1 MEKIIMRTKFGLGTL
16 AVCLVLAAVTLSCGL
31 GSSGAKILVEKETE
45 VPGGGNTAEVVFNGE
60 KGQRI
65 LITLEAASSPVEP
78 YGYLT
83 YPDGSGD
90 YVPIID
96 TIKEGKNSAEI
107 TLNQSGAYT
116 LAVMDGSNQGGAV
129 KIKVEVLD

>member
-1 MEKIIMRTKFGLGTL
+1 MKTKSILIPL
-16 AVCLVLAAVTLSCGL
+16 ALCLILAAVTLSCGL
-31 GSSGAKILVEKETE
+31 GASSAKILVEKEVE

-60 KGQRI
+60 EGQRV
-65 LITLEAASSPVEP
+65 LITLEAKSSPVEP

-90 YVPIID
+90 YVPSID
-96 TIKEGKNSAEI
+96 TLKERKNSAEI
-107 TLNQSGAYT
+107 TLSQTGAYT

-129 KIKVEVLD
+129 RIKVEVLD

>member
-1 MEKIIMRTKFGLGTL
+1 MKGRYRTKTL
-16 AVCLVLAAVTLSCGL
+16 VFLLVVVAITLSCSL
-31 GSSGAKILVEKETE
+31 GSSGAKILVEKEAE
-45 VPGGGNTAEVVFNGE
+45 VPGGGNTTEVVFNGE
-60 KGQRI
+60 EDQRI
-65 LITLEAASSPVEP
+65 LITLEAKNSPVEP

-90 YVPIID
+90 YYPKIE
-96 TIKEGKNSAEI
+96 TIKEGKNSIEI

-116 LAVMDGSNQGGAV
+116 LAVMDGSNQGGSV

>member
-1 MEKIIMRTKFGLGTL
+1 MKIKSSLVPL
-16 AVCLVLAAVTLSCGL
+16 ALCLLLAAITLSCGL
-31 GSSGAKILVEKETE
+31 GASGAKILVEKEVE

-60 KGQRI
+60 EGQRV
-65 LITLEAASSPVEP
+65 LISLEARSSPVEP

-90 YVPIID
+90 YIPSID
-96 TIKEGKNSAEI
+96 TIKEGKNSAKI
-107 TLNQSGAYT
+107 TLSQSGDYT

-129 KIKVEVLD
+129 RIKVEVLD